1 MDTKASVYDSD
12 RMSYRP
18 TTTTDDLPPPYDDL
32 SRPPSSVF
40 TDISS
45 VTLTGPTGPI
55 PDRPF
60 PAAFNLYYPH
70 HGKLLSRTQKLLIG
84 EHFEQPCNAVILK
97 GSMVGLEITLH
108 GGPETDQPVIA
119 SSCRRPGSTSFVVT
133 LPKSLSVYGTPIES
147 HMEQHLGFKHVTY
160 SFSVEVVS
168 HPDSKPKLEKF
179 EWRLSHG
186 KEVKVLDKWAWGWKL
201 VRLDEETAKHSE
213 AGSSSSSTK
222 REDRDLGVTSD
233 GKEVVAVWAP
243 NSQWSKTKLGKFRF
257 LGSGL
262 TGELGE
268 AWARM
273 AVATVLSLWQGTAKK

>member
-1 MDTKASVYDSD
+1 MDTKASMNDSD
-12 RMSYRP
+12 RMSYRS

-45 VTLTGPTGPI
+45 ATLTGPTAPT
-55 PDRPF
+55 PNRPF
-60 PAAFNLYYPH
+60 PAAFNLYYPY
-70 HGKLLSRTQKLLIG
+70 HGKLISRTQKLLIG
-84 EHFEQPCNAVILK
+84 EHFDQPCNAVVLK
-97 GSMVGLEITLH
+97 GSMAGLEITLH
-108 GGPETDQPVIA
+108 EGPETDTAVVA
-119 SSCRRPGSTSFVVT
+119 TSCRRPGSTSFIIT
-133 LPKSLSVYGTPIES
+133 LPGSLSVYGTPIES
-147 HMEQHLGFKHVTY
+147 HMEQHVGFKHVSH
-160 SFSVEVVS
+160 SFSVEITS
-168 HPDSKPKLEKF
+168 AADPKPHLEKF

-201 VRLDEETAKHSE
+201 VRLEGNPSSQPE
-213 AGSSSSSTK
+213 ASSSSSSTK
-222 REDRDLGVTSD
+222 REDRDLGFTSD

-243 NSQWSKTKLGKFRF
+243 NSHWSKNKLGKFRF

-273 AVATVLSLWQGTAKK
+273 AVATVLSLWQGTAMK